1 MSPVVRFW
9 MYLGSHLG
17 FCAVI
22 ASLLAPFVGAFV
34 KALADQPELCAKSA
48 AIAPLGTAF
57 GFCGIALL
65 LVGVWGVTGE
75 LLGLMRFYDRKGA
88 DRSEAQATHRKA
100 LLVAVA
106 ALSWGA
112 LISLIA
118 LFSLIPPA

>member
-1 MSPVVRFW
+1 

-34 KALADQPELCAKSA
+34 KALADQPELRAKSA
-48 AIAPLGTAF
+48 AIAPPPLGTAF

-88 DRSEAQATHRKA
+88 DRGEAQATRKA